1 MVPCEI
7 FEQKLAL
14 FYSIHGIAQ
23 GRHPRNIGGETSPNF
38 STARV
43 SLVTNHIPS
52 SLRNIVVALNIYV
65 LSYVMDRTIVKGE
78 GCGAF
83 VHNFH
88 WGKFM
93 PLPEVL

>member
-1 MVPCEI
+1 
-7 FEQKLAL
+7 LAL
-14 FYSIHGIAQ
+14 FYSVHGIAQ
-23 GRHPRNIGGETSPNF
+23 GRHPRNIGGEISPNF

-65 LSYVMDRTIVKGE
+65 LSYVMDRTIVNGE
-78 GCGAF
+78 GRGAF

-88 WGKFM
+88 WGKIM